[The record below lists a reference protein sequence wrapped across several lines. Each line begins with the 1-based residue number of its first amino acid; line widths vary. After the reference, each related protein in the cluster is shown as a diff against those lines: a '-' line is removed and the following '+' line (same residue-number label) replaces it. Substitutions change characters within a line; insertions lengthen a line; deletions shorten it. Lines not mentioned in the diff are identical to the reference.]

1 MGGRNVKNGTFLVLV
16 LAAMGVAVPGPT
28 AAADASGWETLRRDD
43 GIVVQRKEVAGSS
56 FVAFRGEGDIN
67 APLLLVGSVIVDV
80 AHSRQWVDSVV
91 ESHVLRRVT
100 DTEYI
105 TYAHIGTPVT
115 MSDREFVTDVVLS
128 ADVASKTLAIRMHS
142 VDDPAAPRTDYVRGN
157 LSDGSWILTSID
169 GGSRTHVAAEIHADP
184 RGSIPAWIVNLFQKN
199 WGYNTLMSLRKQVTR
214 RDVTVHPL
222 LKTMLEE
229 RGFFAPP
236 SVPAPPAPPAPA
248 QQAAAPA
255 P

>member
-1 MGGRNVKNGTFLVLV
+1 LVLLAV
-16 LAAMGVAVPGPT
+16 LAVAGVGTPRPT
-28 AAADASGWETLRRDD
+28 AAADTVGWETLRRDD
-43 GIVVQRKEVAGSS
+43 GIVVQRKEVAGSP

-91 ESHVLRRVT
+91 ESRVLRRVS

-128 ADVASKTLAIRMHS
+128 ADTATKTLSIRMHS
-142 VDDPAAPRTDYVRGN
+142 VDDPAAPRTDYVRGV
-157 LSDGSWILTSID
+157 LSDGSWTLTSID

-214 RDVTVHPL
+214 PDVTVHPL
-222 LKTMLEE
+222 LKTMLEQ
-229 RGFFAPP
+229 RGFFPPP
-236 SVPAPPAPPAPA
+236 SAPASPAYPAPA
-248 QQAAAPA
+248 QPATAAPA